1 MDGYNEWI
9 GYPPEWDLQDEN
21 KRCNKCEC
29 IIDEDDELCIKCI
42 EDEQED

>member
-9 GYPPEWDLQDEN
+9 SYDPLWDLQDEN

-42 EDEQED
+42 EDEQY

>member
-9 GYPPEWDLQDEN
+9 SYDPIWDLQDEN

-29 IIDEDDELCIKCI
+29 IIDEDDEVCDKCI
-42 EDEQED
+42 EDNIN